1 MIEPYD
7 GLVDIL
13 KTASLVSF
21 SSCCLTGSSAASIS
35 RAGIDIALNAPV
47 IFLAAWDWICCSD
60 DS

>member
-21 SSCCLTGSSAASIS
+21 SSCCLTGSSAASML
-35 RAGIDIALNAPV
+35 RASIDIALNAPV
-47 IFLAAWDWICCSD
+47 IFLAA
-60 DS
+60 